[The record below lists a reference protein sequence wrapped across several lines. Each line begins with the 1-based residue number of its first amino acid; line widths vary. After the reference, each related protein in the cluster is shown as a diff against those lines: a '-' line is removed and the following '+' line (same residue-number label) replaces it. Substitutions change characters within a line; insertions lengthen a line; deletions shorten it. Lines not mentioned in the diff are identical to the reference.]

1 MTRRFLAAFLFL
13 TAILVSPFDSAFAQS
28 NASESTA
35 LPANVD
41 AQMQEWNNDLNVLE
55 TMIRNPDLSNDI
67 ADSLKRTLS
76 RIISSATQLKNTA
89 ESERSVIQSSLEALG
104 PPPEGENATPEPEP
118 VAAERTR
125 LNDALAERRAESSLA
140 DLTIARATSL
150 EARIGETQRT
160 QLAERLMAQGDLPY
174 DPDVI
179 AEVPRGIGLY
189 LARLGLLAA
198 EWWKGIPEHG
208 RGFAGLFQS
217 GVIILIGLAVG
228 WWLRT
233 VLLKRL
239 GPQPVTEQPP
249 YIRRLIAAIADGVAK
264 GILPSVVLV
273 VIIIRTKADSTI
285 LYGDF
290 GAVIGLAAV
299 FLMVFVL
306 VTALPHAVLSPDD
319 DKWRLTSISQS
330 RGRRIMNLVSPL
342 ALLFCIDA
350 FVSRTAEDVPAFHD
364 VLTPGFLSFWTF
376 AFNLAQGGFALALMR
391 PSLWIDPPATDVAA
405 ADDGST
411 PTDGGGVPKPFWKAV
426 HTLLIVLTVIGTVA
440 PALGYINLGNYLLNN
455 LLGSAVLASILFILR
470 GLFRDLIGMAVSSV
484 FIREQL
490 ALQHKTR
497 SRIKFMARFVMDI
510 ALIAIGVS
518 LVAPSWGISETDLL
532 RAVRTVFGGLKVG
545 SVTISPTDIL
555 LSILVFT
562 VALAL
567 IRALKRNLAEK
578 ILPETE
584 IEEGL
589 RHSIT
594 AGIGY
599 IGFVVAAGLAVAV
612 AGVDLTNIAL
622 IAGALSV
629 GIGFGLQNI
638 VNNFVSGLILL
649 IERPIKVGDWVVVGS
664 NEGMV
669 KQINMRATEIETWQR
684 ASVIVPNAD
693 LLSQSLKNWTHK
705 DKMGRVDISVG
716 VAYDSDIDKV
726 CAVMLDI
733 AKAHPRAR
741 RFPEPFVLVTN
752 FGDSQ
757 IDVEVRM
764 FTSDIL
770 YVAIIGSEIRREIL
784 RRFHQEGISIPFP
797 QRVLHF
803 TREEAPVVETAP
815 ASELDMSGKE
825 STDGKNA

>member
-13 TAILVSPFDSAFAQS
+13 AAVLVSPFDSAMAQS
-28 NASESTA
+28 GSQSGSSDAPTLSA
-35 LPANVD
+35 GVD
-41 AQMQEWNNDLNVLE
+41 SQMQEWNNDLNVLE
-55 TMIRNPDLSNDI
+55 TMIRNPDLSNEI

-76 RIISSATQLKNTA
+76 RIITSATQLKNTA
-89 ESERSVIQSSLEALG
+89 ESERAEILSSLDALG
-104 PPPEGENATPEPEP
+104 PPPEGENAPAEPEP

-179 AEVPRGIGLY
+179 AQVPAGIGLY

-198 EWWKGIPEHG
+198 EWWKGIPDHG
-208 RGFAGLFQS
+208 RGFVGLFQS
-217 GVIILIGLAVG
+217 GVIILIGLAIG

-273 VIIIRTKADSTI
+273 VIIVRTRAESTI

-319 DKWRLTSISQS
+319 DNWRLTSISQN

-350 FVSRTAEDVPAFHD
+350 FVSRTATDVPAFHD

-391 PSLWIDPPATDVAA
+391 PSLWIDRPATDAA
-405 ADDGST
+405 AEDGTT
-411 PTDGGGVPKPFWKAV
+411 PTDGGGVPKPFWKAF
-426 HTLLIVLTVIGTVA
+426 HTLLIVLIVVGTVA

-455 LLGSAVLASILFILR
+455 VLGSGVLASILFILR
-470 GLFRDLIGMAVSSV
+470 GLFRDLIGMAVGSA
-484 FIREQL
+484 FIRDQL

-497 SRIKFMARFVMDI
+497 SRIKFTARFAMDI
-510 ALIAIGVS
+510 ALIAVGVS
-518 LVAPSWGISETDLL
+518 LAAPSWGISETDLL
-532 RAVRTVFGGLKVG
+532 RAVRTVFGGLKIG

-555 LSILVFT
+555 LSIIVFT

-567 IRALKRNLAEK
+567 FRALKRNLAEK

-649 IERPIKVGDWVVVGS
+649 IEGHRRDGDWVVVGS

-693 LLSQSLKNWTHK
+693 LLSQSLKNWTHT

-726 CAVMLDI
+726 CDVMLDI

-797 QRVLHF
+797 QRVVHF
-803 TREEAPVVETAP
+803 TRETAP
-815 ASELDMSGKE
+815 ETVESSEPKADPDE
-825 STDGKNA
+825 SSKTP